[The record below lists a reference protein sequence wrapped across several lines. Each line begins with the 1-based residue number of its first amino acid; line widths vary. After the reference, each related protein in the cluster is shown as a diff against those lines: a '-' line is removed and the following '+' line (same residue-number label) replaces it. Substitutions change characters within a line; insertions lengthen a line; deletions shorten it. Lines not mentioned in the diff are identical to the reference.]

1 MSSRIAVF
9 RRHPKRTLTGLV
21 AVLAATAVAV
31 GSGADFSSSSSNP
44 ANTFTTGVL
53 HHTNSHSGDVFDTA
67 AAASFSGLKPGFG
80 TTGGNSDTVDL
91 ASAANKGTVTITN
104 DGDASTISLSKVV
117 TAAAGSNSAA
127 CGGSCSAL
135 DGALKVL
142 VAKDGDTSSP
152 VYDGTVSGLSA
163 STFDSSASYA
173 HSDAHTYALYFY
185 LPQTTGNAYQGGSA
199 QLTLNWSGA

>member
-1 MSSRIAVF
+1 MSSRLAVF

-31 GSGADFSSSSSNP
+31 GSGADFSSTSSN
-44 ANTFTTGVL
+44 ATNTFTTGVL
-53 HHTNSHSGDVFDTA
+53 HHTNSSSGNVFDSS
-67 AAASFSGLKPGFG
+67 AAASFTGLKPGFG

-104 DGDASTISLSKVV
+104 DGDAGTISLSKVV

-127 CGGSCSAL
+127 CGGSCSSL

-142 VAKDGDTSSP
+142 VKKDGSQ
-152 VYDGTVSGLSA
+152 VYDGLVSGLAA
-163 STFDSSASYA
+163 STFDSSAAYA
-173 HSDAHTYALYFY
+173 HSDAHTYDVYFY

-199 QLTLNWSGA
+199 QVTLNWASS